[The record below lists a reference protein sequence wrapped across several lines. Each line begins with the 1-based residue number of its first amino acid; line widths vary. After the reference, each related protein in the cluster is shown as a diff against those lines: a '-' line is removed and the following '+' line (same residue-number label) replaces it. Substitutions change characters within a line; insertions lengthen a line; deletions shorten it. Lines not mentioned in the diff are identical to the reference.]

1 MTRRMKLILTR
12 PSDDSLEAFV
22 NFRRIT
28 TLNSI
33 QSKRDLLKD
42 DLVNEWEKFWVKINV
57 KAKQKSILITSTA
70 YLN

>member
-12 PSDDSLEAFV
+12 PTDESLESFE

-28 TLNSI
+28 TLKLAKTKTGLI
-33 QSKRDLLKD
+33 KD
-42 DLVNEWEKFWVKINV
+42 DLAVEWEKFWERINS
-57 KAKQKSILITSTA
+57 KPKKLFAISNSSE

>member
-12 PSDDSLEAFV
+12 PTDDSFEAFE

-33 QSKRDLLKD
+33 QSKKDLLKD
-42 DLVNEWEKFWVKINV
+42 DLVNEWEKFWAKINS
-57 KAKQKSILITSTA
+57 KTKKKFYINNLPE